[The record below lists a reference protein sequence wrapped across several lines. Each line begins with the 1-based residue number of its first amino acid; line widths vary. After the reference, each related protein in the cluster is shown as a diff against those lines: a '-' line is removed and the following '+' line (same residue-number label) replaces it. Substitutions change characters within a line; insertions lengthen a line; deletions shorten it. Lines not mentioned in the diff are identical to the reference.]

1 MTRSTIESGYRPRA
15 DLLAGRVV
23 LVTGAGD
30 GIGRAAALAY
40 AGHGADVVLL
50 GRTRTKLEAV
60 FDEIEAR
67 TDTRPVV
74 VPADLLHTG
83 EEAADAL
90 VDATRTEY
98 GRLDGVLHNA
108 GALGPRNPIV
118 HYPVQDWI
126 NVMQVNVNAAFTLT
140 KAVLPLLDASGDA
153 AIVFTSSGVGR
164 TGRAYWGAYAASKFA
179 TEGLVQ
185 VLADEVEQAGRIRVN
200 SLNPGATRTSMRAAA
215 YPGEDPAT
223 LPAPEAHMGLYLY
236 LMGPDSRGVNGQQ
249 FDAATWGGVHASAL
263 DSH

>member
-1 MTRSTIESGYRPRA
+1 MRPYRPRP

-40 AGHGADVVLL
+40 AEHGADVVLL

-60 FDEIEAR
+60 FDTIEAS

-90 VDATRTEY
+90 ADAIRNEY
-98 GRLDGVLHNA
+98 GRLDGILHNA
-108 GALGPRNPIV
+108 SALGPRNPIA
-118 HYPVQDWI
+118 HYPVDEWQ

-140 KAVLPLLDASGDA
+140 KAVLPLLDAAPDA
-153 AIVFTSSGVGR
+153 SIIFTSSGVGR
-164 TGRAYWGAYAASKFA
+164 AGRAYWGAYAASKFA

-200 SLNPGATRTSMRAAA
+200 SLNPGRTRTAMRAAA

-223 LPAPEAHMGLYLY
+223 LPEPAAHMGLYLY
-236 LMGPDSRGVNGQQ
+236 LMGPDSRGVNGEQ
-249 FDAATWGGVHASAL
+249 FDAGSWRGPRSDRPA
-263 DSH
+263 